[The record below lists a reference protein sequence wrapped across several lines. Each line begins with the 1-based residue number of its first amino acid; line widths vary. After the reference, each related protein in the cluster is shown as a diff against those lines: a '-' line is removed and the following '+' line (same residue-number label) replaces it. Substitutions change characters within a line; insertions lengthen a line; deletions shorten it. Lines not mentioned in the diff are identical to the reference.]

1 MDKNTKFWP
10 NSPYIFV
17 QRIPATADLQISIT
31 FSLGKI
37 SSFCKKWQFNNKKY
51 VHMNKT
57 CQNEPGPPSRLNKEF
72 LIFEDQ
78 PLNNFPIEKYG
89 RNPVF

>member
-1 MDKNTKFWP
+1 M
-10 NSPYIFV
+10 
-17 QRIPATADLQISIT
+17 AHLQISIT

-37 SSFCKKWQFNNKKY
+37 SSFRKKRQFNNKKY
-51 VHMNKT
+51 IHMNKT

-72 LIFEDQ
+72 LIFEDL
-78 PLNNFPIEKYG
+78 PLNNFPIETYG